1 MPARVSPISVARPEQ
16 MMIAISS
23 QLVGVMIAGPNSA
36 SMMANLAMKPDSGG
50 RPDSNSVQ
58 KMKPPPR
65 IAIVPGMTMPVSS
78 SSSSSAPVYSSSNT
92 GSRLRGVLSSSST
105 LRTTGSMM
113 RYSAPPSTGQL
124 PHKHHKPHHTT
135 HP

>member
-1 MPARVSPISVARPEQ
+1 MCCFKQKTAYERRSSDWSSDVCSAYLGGLSSAGVHNRSMPARVSPISVARPEQ

-65 IAIVPGMTMPVSS
+65 IANVPGMTMPVSS
-78 SSSSSAPVYSSSNT
+78 SSDRKSV
-92 GSRLRGVLSSSST
+92 G
-105 LRTTGSMM
+105 
-113 RYSAPPSTGQL
+113 
-124 PHKHHKPHHTT
+124 
-135 HP
+135 